1 MATCGGPQAHPLAH
15 PMAIPTDG
23 SGTVLEGERE
33 RYVVE
38 FVDPGK
44 RTAATVNLA
53 GLGID
58 EGAHECSNT
67 MSPDASHQPLMPH
80 ISTVILGI
88 RSMLIASLAH
98 NGPSH
103 V

>member
-1 MATCGGPQAHPLAH
+1 MATLATHPSLPQAHQLAH
-15 PMAIPTDG
+15 PTAIATDG

-53 GLGID
+53 GLGLD
-58 EGAHECSNT
+58 EGAC
-67 MSPDASHQPLMPH
+67 Q
-80 ISTVILGI
+80 GK
-88 RSMLIASLAH
+88 
-98 NGPSH
+98 G
-103 V
+103 